1 MILFIIHKNVGNR
14 WAEITKLLEG
24 RTDNSIKNHWNSSMR
39 RKIAELTKLYESKIG
54 SYQGKTLKEIDEDL
68 LSKYKS
74 ENDKENKMYFEQRK
88 KEIKERL

>member
-1 MILFIIHKNVGNR
+1 
-14 WAEITKLLEG
+14 
-24 RTDNSIKNHWNSSMR
+24 MR

-54 SYQGKTLKEIDEDL
+54 SYQWKTLKEIDEDL

-88 KEIKERL
+88 KEIKERLSKIDQISIQKFKEGMDRLLT

>member
-1 MILFIIHKNVGNR
+1 
-14 WAEITKLLEG
+14 
-24 RTDNSIKNHWNSSMR
+24 MR

-88 KEIKERL
+88 KEIKERLSKIDQISIQKFKEGMDRLLT